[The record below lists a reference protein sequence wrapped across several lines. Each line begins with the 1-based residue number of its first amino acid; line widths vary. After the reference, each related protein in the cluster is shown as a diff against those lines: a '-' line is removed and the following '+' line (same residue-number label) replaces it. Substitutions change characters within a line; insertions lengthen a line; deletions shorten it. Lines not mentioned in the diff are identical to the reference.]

1 MAKEIKTTLDIQ
13 AEITGYRQSL
23 ADFQKN
29 LNQLHLGGNLKDQ
42 FTKIVTNLRSEL
54 DDLEKNTAG
63 KELTLINEKKVQ
75 GSISKIAG
83 LYKDLINK
91 LQSQGMAT
99 ATLEKDYKILA
110 QFEKEE
116 KTYTKTLNDAT
127 KELNQRDKALKKVE
141 QDYKDLETAKNKAEK
156 TVNTKNKNL
165 TTAQD
170 KLRQSRLTE
179 TSLKSAVDNA
189 ATRRDTSQKAYLTTH
204 KNLSGWSNTAGAKTI
219 LKDLTDAQN
228 AYNNQQ
234 QITLQLQGEVVAAQ
248 KEATD
253 AADELI
259 KATDNLTNATAQYQT
274 DLAKA
279 QKELADQQ
287 KVLKNAKS
295 VKSMKSNLASWAS
308 SNGIDLLQDYGIDLS
323 KIKNVQQFN
332 AAFTQL
338 ANTLTSR
345 AQPAI
350 QGMGQ
355 AANAAGQ
362 AVQGMAKKG
371 ADAQTQLH
379 DLADT
384 AKDIENLK
392 NKLLSFFAMD
402 NAARL
407 FRRALNSAFET
418 IKDLDKVMTEMA
430 VVTNYQ
436 ISDLWEKLPEYT
448 ERANELGV
456 TIHDA
461 YESMTIFLQ
470 QGLGYN
476 AATEL
481 STETLKM
488 ARIAGLDAAE
498 ATDRMTNALR
508 GFNMELNA
516 VNAQR
521 VDDVYNNL
529 AAKTAANVDEI
540 STAMTKVASLAH
552 NANMEFETT
561 AAFLAQIVETT
572 RESAETAGTALKTVV
587 ARFSEVKKLYTT
599 GQLLGADEE
608 GEEIDVN
615 KVSTALRSAGID
627 LNKYLTGAKG
637 LDDIFIDL
645 ASKWDKLDKVQ
656 QRYIAT
662 MAAGSRQQSRF
673 IAMMSD
679 YKRTTELVGY
689 AYDSAGFANEQY
701 QKTLESLETKL
712 NQLENAWNTFTMGF
726 ADSSLVKGLVDVLT
740 SLITAF
746 DNFTNVLP
754 GVTGSLVKLTM
765 SVIAFKVAAAL
776 ATTGIENL
784 KNGTFLFSGVL
795 SKLGAIFWNTTA
807 AEAAATAGASKF
819 KFALAGLK
827 ASVPILAGISLAIG
841 GIVALWNHFKPK
853 DTIKELTKELE
864 NAKTAAQ
871 EAQSAYSDLNTGLDS
886 IKEQQET
893 IAGLTKNTND
903 WRTAVDKLN
912 TDIQTL
918 IDKFPELAK
927 YVTFENGHLTL
938 DLSGAGDVGD
948 LYKRRQAY
956 ANATEAQANI
966 NLDKEK
972 INKEYEDLRKNNLIF
987 KTTWVKELAE
997 IGDFSDEAK
1006 ELEGEAI
1013 QLFVDGTLAS
1023 IEDVLEYVK
1032 NGLKKKLPT
1041 EKQHLIDEAYSINE
1055 NASTKLLSYKQ
1066 NKNKYEST
1074 IKANQAAFLGQGL
1087 TLGEYSN
1094 QDIIGN
1100 ILESSNFG
1108 QNIYEKELKKLEK
1121 ESSERLANLYVEKRG
1136 GTLAKAKELTDDELK
1151 KAIATAETIDAIS
1164 NQSGL
1169 DAILEQNPFY
1179 KRLFSTEGQELTLK
1193 DLDEWSKKSPPEK
1206 EEIARIISGYFEDG
1220 IDGAMNFLEGEGG
1233 TVELANDKSKGI
1245 RDFLGRIGLTEK
1257 FEEVD
1262 PSILQK
1268 FFEKLGD
1275 TDYAKELLT
1284 KASDYVENLSKEDA
1298 EIFYSVLS
1306 STDFTNLTS
1315 INELEDTLKTA
1326 GFTADTSSEEF
1337 KILAQNIR
1345 DVTKATKKYSKEL
1358 LEAYSGTV
1366 LDTINQLKSDK
1377 GLKDVDEKTFGTLKS
1392 FSPEFADQFVKVGK
1406 KYHFIGDPEQAAKD
1420 LQEQFEQV
1428 FDEATE
1434 QGVDTKDFVGELAQN
1449 MNPYKIQSRILGT
1462 DGEER
1467 EEWIKQLKF
1476 VALQAGITSEEIK
1489 KLNDEQLASIT
1500 YSYQEAEVLGLEKT
1514 VVSDLAN
1521 QYLLYNK
1528 DYKENTVLA
1537 YDQAVAVA
1545 QLNAGLDPLVD
1556 KYEEWVGVLW
1566 KVNDATREIDKTTP
1580 EYAKAL
1586 GEVEEAV
1593 KKVLHTTDDI
1603 DNSFFDDE
1611 TMAIVENISI
1621 ADSEE
1626 ELKEQLEALQ
1636 QKYNNY
1642 YVIKMKAELNEE
1654 NITEE
1659 TYSLIEWINNN
1670 EDLNTLKFGAVL
1682 DDTDFLKTLN
1692 SMLEDTKLSAE
1703 SINTYFDNLGYS
1715 VKLKPVEKSYTIVH
1729 PPIYSAAGDSIP
1741 AWNETI
1747 SYVAGYEVEYVAKK
1761 GADINPPILDK
1772 AKENTRGSKGG
1783 KTKNEHW
1790 KNPYDELYNLNEKIN
1805 ESLRTREALE
1815 RRYDKLLKQRTS
1827 SLKDIRDAYYANI
1840 AQLRTE
1846 ADLEK
1851 QMAAGRLRQIHNIG
1865 NEYYVDSD
1873 GNRKTFG
1880 QLGVTKYAHFDEQ
1893 QQTIVIDY
1901 AGLEAIEADPSRAKE
1916 GDAADAY
1923 IKQLEEWVQ
1932 GYKEV
1937 RDKLWDIEDKIEEI
1951 RNEVI
1956 QSYGSFEERVL
1967 DAVVNKY
1974 QKQIDEYQSLSD
1986 TIKESNDKIIS
1997 NLQESIALSR
2007 QIRDNTKTEEE
2018 IADKEQRLAYL
2029 QRDTSG
2035 ANDLEVMKLQKEIE
2049 DARENYQDTLIDQAV
2064 EQLSK
2069 DNEKAALQR
2078 EQQIEQMNKTL
2089 EWEQQMGLL
2098 WNEVHDYIN
2107 SGFDGGKNEIISG
2120 SALEELLKKNEN
2132 FQALSELGKELWT
2145 DEFTTALKEAWIG
2158 LKEAEAKYNKDFNND
2173 GKIETSPTQAAI
2185 DYTTNG
2191 KASTTPYATPVK
2203 TTGSTGNQKQSAS
2216 TSTTPKVKS
2225 DAELTAQEAA
2235 LRYGADSNAFYN
2247 WALSYKDKNADAKK
2261 EVEKLYTKGVKD
2273 VTLSQVLNEINNRT
2287 ARIDQES
2294 HGFGTKAFKEQSH
2307 DITFNGFTFNIG
2319 PDNEGT
2325 GWIDEVEEAFDAY
2338 LRQQINML

>member
-42 FTKIVTNLRSEL
+42 FTKIVTNLKSEL

-63 KELTLINEKKVQ
+63 KELTLINERKVQ
-75 GSISKIAG
+75 SNISKIAG

-127 KELNQRDKALKKVE
+127 KELNQRDKALKRIE
-141 QDYKDLETAKNKAEK
+141 QDYRDLEVAKNKAEK
-156 TVNTKNKNL
+156 TANTKNKNL
-165 TTAQD
+165 TTTQD

-189 ATRRDTSQKAYLTTH
+189 TTRRDASQKAYLTTH
-204 KNLSGWSNTAGAKTI
+204 KNLSGWSNTAEAKTI

-308 SNGIDLLQDYGIDLS
+308 SNGIDRLQDYGIDLS

-332 AAFTQL
+332 AAFAQL
-338 ANTLTSR
+338 ANTLTGR

-436 ISDLWEKLPEYT
+436 IGDLWEKLPEYT
-448 ERANELGV
+448 ERANKLGV

-637 LDDIFIDL
+637 LDDIFIEL

-712 NQLENAWNTFTMGF
+712 NQLGNAWNTFTMGF

-740 SLITAF
+740 ILITAF

-754 GVTGSLVKLTM
+754 GITGSLVKLTM

-795 SKLGAIFWNTTA
+795 SKLKTIFWNTTA

-827 ASVPILAGISLAIG
+827 ASAPILAGISLAIG

-871 EAQSAYSDLNTGLDS
+871 EAQSAYSDLNTGLES

-938 DLSGAGDVGD
+938 DLSGAGDVSN

-972 INKEYEDLRKNNLIF
+972 INKAYEDLRKNNLIF
-987 KTTWVKELAE
+987 KERWVSDLAV

-1006 ELEGEAI
+1006 ELEEEAI

-1074 IKANQAAFLGQGL
+1074 IKANQAAILGQGL
-1087 TLGEYSN
+1087 TLREYSN

-1108 QNIYEKELKKLEK
+1108 QDIYEKELKKLKKDKQEGSK
-1121 ESSERLANLYVEKRG
+1121 SYSERLANLYVEKYG

-1179 KRLFSTEGQELTLK
+1179 RRLFSTEGQKLTLK
-1193 DLDEWSKKSPPEK
+1193 DLDEWNKKSPPEK
-1206 EEIARIISGYFEDG
+1206 EEIARIISDYFEDD
-1220 IDGAMNFLEGEGG
+1220 IEGAMNFLEGEGG
-1233 TVELANDKSKGI
+1233 TVKLANDKSKGI
-1245 RDFLGRIGLTEK
+1245 RDFFEQIGLTEK

-1262 PSILQK
+1262 LSVLQK

-1284 KASDYVENLSKEDA
+1284 KASDYAENLSKEDA

-1315 INELEDTLKTA
+1315 INELEDTLKAA

-1337 KILAQNIR
+1337 KTLAQNIR

-1462 DGEER
+1462 DGEEG

-1500 YSYQEAEVLGLEKT
+1500 YSYQEAEALGLEKT
-1514 VVSDLAN
+1514 VISDLAK

-1545 QLNAGLDPLVD
+1545 QLNAGLDPLVN

-1566 KVNDATREIDKTTP
+1566 KANDATREVDKTTP

-1593 KKVLHTTDDI
+1593 KKVLHTTDNI

-1611 TMAIVENISI
+1611 TMTIIENISI

-1642 YVIKMKAELNEE
+1642 YVIKMRTELKEE

-1692 SMLEDTKLSAE
+1692 SMLEDAKLSAE

-1783 KTKNEHW
+1783 KNKNEHW

-1815 RRYDKLLKQRTS
+1815 RRYDQLLKSRS
-1827 SLKDIRDAYYANI
+1827 SSMKDIREEYKHNI
-1840 AQLRTE
+1840 EALREE
-1846 ADLEK
+1846 ADLQA
-1851 QMAAGRLRQIHNIG
+1851 QMAEGRLRQIANIG
-1865 NEYYVDSD
+1865 SEVYTDSE
-1873 GNRKTFG
+1873 GNRATFS
-1880 QLGVTKYAHFDEQ
+1880 QLGVTKYASYDAATGQ
-1893 QQTIVIDY
+1893 ITIDWP
-1901 AGLEAIEADPSRAKE
+1901 GLEELEKSPATAKKGEAAE
-1916 GDAADAY
+1916 AY
-1923 IKQLEEWVQ
+1923 ISQLEEWVQ
-1932 GYKEV
+1932 SYEEV
-1937 RDKLWDIEDKIEEI
+1937 RDKLWEIEDKMEAFAQQ
-1951 RNEVI
+1951 VI
-1956 QSYGSFEERVL
+1956 DSYLNFEDRVL
-1967 DAVVNKY
+1967 DAVVTLY
-1974 QKQIDEYQSLSD
+1974 QKQIDEYSSLSD
-1986 TIKESNDKIIS
+1986 TIKESNDKILS

-2035 ANDLEVMKLQKEIE
+2035 ANDLEAIKLQKEIE
-2049 DARENYQDTLIDQAV
+2049 DARESYQDTLIDQAI

-2078 EQQIEQMNKTL
+2078 EQQIEIMQATL
-2089 EWEQQMGLL
+2089 EWEQEQGLL
-2098 WNEVHDYIN
+2098 WDEVHTLMASAIDPETGEIN
-2107 SGFDGGKNEIISG
+2107 LNSDLVKVLTDSEGWIGMSLGKQETMLDDVKKQIAE
-2120 SALEELLKKNEN
+2120 SALGLEE
-2132 FQALSELGKELWT
+2132 
-2145 DEFTTALKEAWIG
+2145 I
-2158 LKEAEAKYNKDFNND
+2158 EAKYKIDANGD
-2173 GKIETSPTQAAI
+2173 GMIVTDSKTQTYLSQIRDLASQ
-2185 DYTTNG
+2185 YTTQQAHGSASGTSGGSGTVSNSNNSSSGGG
-2191 KASTTPYATPVK
+2191 KLTSAQIFNSWDKSIQDK
-2203 TTGSTGNQKQSAS
+2203 TISGILQKMVAEHGDGNQMQILADLADDNII
-2216 TSTTPKVKS
+2216 TVDIGGIKV
-2225 DAELTAQEAA
+2225 DLI
-2235 LRYGADSNAFYN
+2235 DSNN
-2247 WALSYKDKNADAKK
+2247 S
-2261 EVEKLYTKGVKD
+2261 KGFSK
-2273 VTLSQVLNEINNRT
+2273 
-2287 ARIDQES
+2287 
-2294 HGFGTKAFKEQSH
+2294 
-2307 DITFNGFTFNIG
+2307 
-2319 PDNEGT
+2319 
-2325 GWIDEVEEAFDAY
+2325 DEVIDAIIRA
-2338 LRQQINML
+2338 LNDNPTWAGI

>member
-13 AEITGYRQSL
+13 AEITGYKQSL

-42 FTKIVTNLRSEL
+42 FTRIITDLESEL
-54 DDLEKNTAG
+54 DDLEKNTAS

-75 GSISKIAG
+75 GNISKIAN
-83 LYKDLINK
+83 LYKGLINK
-91 LQSQGMAT
+91 LQSQGMAN

-116 KTYTKTLNDAT
+116 KNYTKTLNDAT

-141 QDYKDLETAKNKAEK
+141 QDYRDLETAKNKAEK
-156 TVNTKNKNL
+156 NVSTKNKNL
-165 TTAQD
+165 TTTQD
-170 KLRQSRLTE
+170 KLRQSKLAE
-179 TSLKSAVDNA
+179 TSLKSSVDNLEA
-189 ATRRDTSQKAYLTTH
+189 KRDTSQKAYLTTH
-204 KNLSGWSNTAGAKTI
+204 KNLSGWSNTPEAKSI
-219 LKDLTDAQN
+219 LKDLTDAQA

-234 QITLQLQGEVVAAQ
+234 QVTIQLQGEVAVAQ
-248 KEATD
+248 REAND
-253 AADELI
+253 AADELT

-295 VKSMKSNLASWAS
+295 IKSMKSNLASWAG

-371 ADAQTQLH
+371 ADAQDQLH
-379 DLADT
+379 DLANT
-384 AKDIENLK
+384 AKDIDNLK

-407 FRRALNSAFET
+407 FRRALRSALET

-436 ISDLWEKLPEYT
+436 INDLWEKLPEYT

-481 STETLKM
+481 SIETLKM

-615 KVSTALRSAGID
+615 KVSVALRSAGIN
-627 LNKYLTGAKG
+627 LNEYLTGAKG
-637 LDDIFIDL
+637 LDDIFIEL

-662 MAAGSRQQSRF
+662 EAAGSRQQSRF

-712 NQLENAWNTFTMGF
+712 NQLKNALDTFTMGF
-726 ADSSLVKGLVDVLT
+726 ADSSLVKGFVDVLT
-740 SLITAF
+740 TLITAF

-765 SVIAFKVAAAL
+765 SVIAFKVAAVL
-776 ATTGIENL
+776 ATTSIENL

-807 AEAAATAGASKF
+807 AEAAATAGATKF
-819 KFALAGLK
+819 KFVLAGLK
-827 ASVPILAGISLAIG
+827 TTVPILAGISLAIG

-871 EAQSAYSDLNTGLDS
+871 EAQSAYSDLNTGLES

-972 INKEYEDLRKNNLIF
+972 LNEEYENLRAANLVYRNYTVDKDKQRMAVYGLDGIDDKIIENSINKFIDG
-987 KTTWVKELAE
+987 ELATPDE
-997 IGDFSDEAK
+997 ILSD
-1006 ELEGEAI
+1006 
-1013 QLFVDGTLAS
+1013 
-1023 IEDVLEYVK
+1023 VK
-1032 NGLKKKLPT
+1032 TGLKAAVANYSNSEDYFK
-1041 EKQHLIDEAYSINE
+1041 LIDELYVLNDQFTS
-1055 NASTKLLSYKQ
+1055 KLFEYKSS
-1066 NKNKYEST
+1066 KNKYEST
-1074 IKANQAAFLGQGL
+1074 IKANQTAILGQGL
-1087 TLGEYSN
+1087 TLGGYSN

-1108 QNIYEKELKKLEK
+1108 QNIYEKELEGLKKK
-1121 ESSERLANLYVEKRG
+1121 KGESSKTYSERLAKLYVEKRG
-1136 GTLAKAKELTDDELK
+1136 GTLDEAKKLTDDELK
-1151 KAIATAETIDAIS
+1151 KAIATAEEIDAIS
-1164 NQSGL
+1164 KQSGL
-1169 DAILEQNPFY
+1169 DTILEQNSFY
-1179 KRLFSTEGQELTLK
+1179 KRLFSAEGQELTLK
-1193 DLDEWSKKSPPEK
+1193 DLEDWSKKTTPEK
-1206 EEIARIISGYFEDG
+1206 EEIARIISDYFEDG
-1220 IDGAMNFLEGEGG
+1220 IDGAMDFLEGKGG
-1233 TVELANDKSKGI
+1233 TVKLAKEGSKKVQG
-1245 RDFLGRIGLTEK
+1245 FLGRIGLTDK
-1257 FEEVD
+1257 FKETD
-1262 PSILQK
+1262 PSVLKK
-1268 FFEKLGD
+1268 FYEKLGD

-1284 KASDYVENLSKEDA
+1284 KATDYAENLSKEDA

-1315 INELEDTLKTA
+1315 INELEDTLKAA
-1326 GFTADTSSEEF
+1326 GSTADTSSEEF
-1337 KILAQNIR
+1337 KTLVQNIR

-1392 FSPEFADQFVKVGK
+1392 FSPEFADKFVKVGK

-1434 QGVDTKDFVGELAQN
+1434 QGVDTKGFVGELAQN
-1449 MNPYKIQSRILGT
+1449 MSPYEIQTRALNT
-1462 DGEER
+1462 KGEEG

-1489 KLNDEQLASIT
+1489 KLNDEQLTSIT
-1500 YSYQEAEVLGLEKT
+1500 YSYQEAEALELEKT

-1521 QYLLYNK
+1521 QYLIYGG
-1528 DYKENTVLA
+1528 YKKEEIALA

-1545 QLNAGLDPLVD
+1545 QLNAGLDPLVN
-1556 KYEEWVGVLW
+1556 KYEDWVGILW
-1566 KVNDATREIDKTTP
+1566 KANDATKEIDKTTP

-1611 TMAIVENISI
+1611 TMTIIENISV

-1626 ELKEQLEALQ
+1626 ELKKQLEALQ
-1636 QKYNNY
+1636 ERYNNY
-1642 YVIKMKAELNEE
+1642 YVIKIQAELEE
-1654 NITEE
+1654 GKITQEAAD
-1659 TYSLIEWINNN
+1659 LVKFINDSP
-1670 EDLNTLKFGAVL
+1670 ELSTLEFGATL
-1682 DDTDFLKTLN
+1682 NKTDFLNELN
-1692 SMLEDTKLSAE
+1692 SMMEITEDNVEDVQK
-1703 SINTYFDNLGYS
+1703 YFDNLGYS
-1715 VKLKPVEKSYTIVH
+1715 VQIKPDKKLPVYTGTKDVYGTGMQIPQYDYVQT
-1729 PPIYSAAGDSIP
+1729 YSI
-1741 AWNETI
+1741 
-1747 SYVAGYEVEYVAKK
+1747 EYVRKK
-1761 GADINPPILDK
+1761 GADINSPILDK

-1790 KNPYDELYNLNEKIN
+1790 ENPYDELYNLSEKIN

-1815 RRYDKLLKQRTS
+1815 RRYNQLLKDRS
-1827 SLKDIRDAYYANI
+1827 SNMKDIREEYNHNI
-1840 AQLRTE
+1840 KALRQE
-1846 ADLEK
+1846 ADLQS
-1851 QMAAGRLRQIHNIG
+1851 QMAQGRLRQIGNIG
-1865 NEYYVDSD
+1865 NEVYTDSE
-1873 GNRKTFG
+1873 GNRATFS
-1880 QLGVTKYAHFDEQ
+1880 QLGVTKYASYDASTGHI
-1893 QQTIVIDY
+1893 TIDWE
-1901 AGLEAIEADPSRAKE
+1901 GLEQLEKTNNVKKGEAAE
-1916 GDAADAY
+1916 AY
-1923 IKQLEEWVQ
+1923 ISQLEEWVES
-1932 GYKEV
+1932 YEEV
-1937 RDKLWDIEDKIEEI
+1937 RDALWDIEDKMEEFAQK
-1951 RNEVI
+1951 VI
-1956 QSYGSFEERVL
+1956 DSYLSFEERVM
-1967 DAVVNKY
+1967 DAVVHER
-1974 QKQIDEYQSLSD
+1974 QQQIDNYQTLSD
-1986 TIKESNDKIIS
+1986 AIKESNDKVIEAMR
-1997 NLQESIALSR
+1997 ESIDMER
-2007 QIRDNTKTEEE
+2007 QIRDNTKTEED

-2035 ANDLEVMKLQKEIE
+2035 ANQVEQMQLQKEID
-2049 DARENYQDTLIDQAV
+2049 DARQDYTDTLIDQAI
-2064 EQLSK
+2064 ETLSK
-2069 DNEKAALQR
+2069 QNEDAYEQR
-2078 EQQIEQMNKTL
+2078 QEQIEMMQTQLNFAQA
-2089 EWEQQMGLL
+2089 EGLL
-2098 WNEVHDYIN
+2098 WGDVYKLMLDGMNE
-2107 SGFDGGKNEIISG
+2107 DGTVKAD
-2120 SALEELLKKNEN
+2120 SALIKVLENSEEVASKSAGA
-2132 FQALSELGKELWT
+2132 QAEWRTKF
-2145 DEFTTALKEAWIG
+2145 DEAYKEAQVG
-2158 LKEAEAKYNKDFNND
+2158 LTELEAKYKQDFNGDLKVEDSDTRKYLSDIRNLAQQVTTQQAH
-2173 GKIETSPTQAAI
+2173 GGAQGTSGGSGSTAGNGTQATASKQLSGSDI
-2185 DYTTNG
+2185 WNSWGKTKQDTTLNG
-2191 KASTTPYATPVK
+2191 IASIIAQTHGYNEMQIKADLEGDHKLNTINVGGVNIVIEDT
-2203 TTGSTGNQKQSAS
+2203 N
-2216 TSTTPKVKS
+2216 
-2225 DAELTAQEAA
+2225 
-2235 LRYGADSNAFYN
+2235 R
-2247 WALSYKDKNADAKK
+2247 DAKINNSEIIEAIMK
-2261 EVEKLYTKGVKD
+2261 A
-2273 VTLSQVLNEINNRT
+2273 LNENPTWAGISR
-2287 ARIDQES
+2287 
-2294 HGFGTKAFKEQSH
+2294 
-2307 DITFNGFTFNIG
+2307 
-2319 PDNEGT
+2319 
-2325 GWIDEVEEAFDAY
+2325 
-2338 LRQQINML
+2338 